1 MNNSRKIDGSLN
13 VIGNKIKYYREKNN
27 LSYQKL
33 SDKLMLLGVDIH
45 KQAIY
50 NIEVGKRT
58 IVDYELCAFAIALD
72 IDIKELINPFINTLK
87 NSEQI

>member
-1 MNNSRKIDGSLN
+1 MNNSRKINGNLN
-13 VIGNKIKYYREKNN
+13 VVGSKIKYYREKNK

-33 SDKLMLLGVDIH
+33 SNQLMLLGIDIH

-58 IVDYELCAFAIALD
+58 VVDYELCGFAKCFGISVNDLTD
-72 IDIKELINPFINTLK
+72 EYFDNLK
-87 NSEQI
+87 

>member
-33 SDKLMLLGVDIH
+33 SDKLMLVGVDID

-58 IVDYELCAFAIALD
+58 IVDYELCAFAKCFGISVNDSTDEFFNKL
-72 IDIKELINPFINTLK
+72 
-87 NSEQI
+87 

>member
-13 VIGNKIKYYREKNN
+13 VVANQIKYYRKKNN

-50 NIEVGKRT
+50 NIEIGKRT
-58 IVDYELCAFAIALD
+58 VVDYELCAFAKCFGITVND
-72 IDIKELINPFINTLK
+72 LINDYFNKLK
-87 NSEQI
+87 